1 MSKELHKTDVEPAS
15 SKPAPKTE
23 GATIA
28 KQGIKVQGVG
38 FFLFFFFAEDDVCNH
53 FLRPWMI
60 LIC

>member
-38 FFLFFFFAEDDVCNH
+38 FFLFVFFLLKMMFVTISSDH
-53 FLRPWMI
+53 G
-60 LIC
+60 